1 MLIKSGL
8 TCREKNEKYY
18 LLSDEKE
25 PYRTCKSKNFVG
37 KVLFLAAIARP
48 RFDQEENLKFSGKI
62 GIYPFVTREPAKR
75 TSVIGLLE
83 Q

>member
-1 MLIKSGL
+1 M
-8 TCREKNEKYY
+8 
-18 LLSDEKE
+18 
-25 PYRTCKSKNFVG
+25 G

-83 Q
+83 QWRQK